1 VTRPVARA
9 RACSI
14 SEWRCGHLSE
24 WRVSNRPTMT
34 PNARDAAPFCG
45 VAAVLVRRARKG
57 VVSSKFH
64 RPSERLS
71 RTFAQR
77 SSDLTFVPTSSTIAV
92 WAARP
97 TCGVFLGRGR
107 EQTRS
112 RPHCTSRLS
121 ASCLACSW
129 LIGRWAATARAMRD
143 WAGAGGGSPGP
154 PLALAPVREQPLAR
168 DWCDTGLF
176 AYAVQVFPSGRRTAL
191 SISASASPVNPAAGP
206 ASAGGV

>member
-1 VTRPVARA
+1 MTRPVARA

-107 EQTRS
+107 EQARS

-143 WAGAGGGSPGP
+143 RAGAGGGDRRGRLLRLRLLQFVSSRPGFPIDRMLTRSPATRKPAGHTAR
-154 PLALAPVREQPLAR
+154 AL
-168 DWCDTGLF
+168 
-176 AYAVQVFPSGRRTAL
+176 VQS
-191 SISASASPVNPAAGP
+191 
-206 ASAGGV
+206 